1 MKCVLNMFEWCTRSS
16 NINQEPVFA
25 MGVKSWEGR
34 EVFLKQPSCQMILV
48 WPLNILINLL
58 E

>member
-25 MGVKSWEGR
+25 MGVNSWEGL
-34 EVFLKQPSCQMILV
+34 EVFFKATFMPNDPGLAT
-48 WPLNILINLL
+48 
-58 E
+58 